1 MRHFHTRA
9 LLATLAP
16 ALGALAL
23 AAPLSASAAGGCP
36 SSNALGNFKT
46 DTSLFASI
54 EIDPFD
60 TASYFF
66 TSTDEASVGG
76 VPGLIA
82 YCVYP
87 PRPPGNPDGIEPLYL
102 SGDWLG
108 AMKPNQGY
116 FAFVRPQGDPTNAPF
131 DGFNYLMGTATWTD
145 GAPDDGTRILLHI
158 NDPVECAS
166 LYGGNPGTCFVFP
179 SLGGGPGI

>member
-1 MRHFHTRA
+1 MRHFRIKA

-23 AAPLSASAAGGCP
+23 AAPLSASAAGACP
-36 SSNALGNFKT
+36 SSNAIGNFKT

-54 EIDPFD
+54 EVDSD

-66 TSTDEASVGG
+66 TSADEGSVRG

-82 YCVYP
+82 YCVYAP
-87 PRPPGNPDGIEPLYL
+87 QPPGNPDGIEPLYL

-166 LYGGNPGTCFVFP
+166 LYGGNPGTCFVFA
-179 SLGGGPGI
+179 SNGSPGI